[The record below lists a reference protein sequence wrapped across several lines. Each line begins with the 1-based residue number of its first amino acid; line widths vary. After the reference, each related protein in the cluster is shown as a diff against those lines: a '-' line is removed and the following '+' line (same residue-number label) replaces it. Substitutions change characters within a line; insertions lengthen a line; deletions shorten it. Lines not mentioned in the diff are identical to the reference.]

1 LIFIIVPI
9 IDIYFKS
16 KKHLYYYDCHNI
28 NRNDIIAF
36 KLKTKS
42 KPFIKIVKGLP
53 NDTLEFKGKYAY
65 INGKLLVNSQG
76 KPYIFSERA
85 KKILSAPLI
94 NHKIP
99 NNMYLV
105 LGDKIYEKDSFDSR
119 SFGYISEDQIIG
131 KIVKRY
137 ISLYNIKK

>member
-1 LIFIIVPI
+1 M
-9 IDIYFKS
+9 
-16 KKHLYYYDCHNI
+16 
-28 NRNDIIAF
+28 
-36 KLKTKS
+36 
-42 KPFIKIVKGLP
+42 
-53 NDTLEFKGKYAY
+53 
-65 INGKLLVNSQG
+65 NSQG